1 MDWGGRPIFFTVKG
15 VISRGYFIF
24 NGIIIF
30 LFVLRII
37 QIARLNPRFS
47 LLSESLDEM
56 KCASQKPH
64 PSPPPP
70 TLPPYRAPYCSY
82 LLRRVPTTHPSNRAS
97 KCIII
102 PVPTQRLCPSTRPAT
117 ERPHVVP
124 LRACPPPPPRTEW
137 TRRVLTPY

>member
-1 MDWGGRPIFFTVKG
+1 MRKDPGYSYLRDVQLVCFVGVFVAWLMIIVDPFGGDINVFEDHMDWGGRPIFFTVKG

-64 PSPPPP
+64 PSPPP
-70 TLPPYRAPYCSY
+70 LPFPLPRP
-82 LLRRVPTTHPSNRAS
+82 LL
-97 KCIII
+97 
-102 PVPTQRLCPSTRPAT
+102 
-117 ERPHVVP
+117 
-124 LRACPPPPPRTEW
+124 
-137 TRRVLTPY
+137 